1 MAASLTIGIP
11 SKLRRWSA
19 PLVASAILLTAGC
32 GGESQK
38 EVSAKQTK
46 YQAAEEEGNKTA
58 TATPPSKT
66 GGAATNAN
74 ADAAAKTG
82 GADNQ
87 AVAPMPPAFGAS
99 AEGDTRSFM
108 TLKPTTSKE
117 PRELMQFL
125 AKADQAYKELL
136 MAAQSLQVNQSTMA
150 ERLQSIFAMKLSAAK
165 TLAEVAT
172 AQEEKEVAV
181 YAKIEALSHLAG
193 IGDTNAAKELEEY
206 AQEISKIEN
215 PKMAHQAKLV
225 LLSFRVGEYDSGV
238 LKSPDEILKEIE
250 AFLADKSLLTQTDFR
265 MMIQILNAFQ
275 KQGHT
280 DAISVAKEKIGNA
293 FVEHPNTRLAMDA
306 WMLRADG
313 SKVIDALRASVEQI
327 AKNPSDASLA
337 EGFKKVIADL
347 QTAYP
352 EPTTLLML
360 ANYVI
365 NLESIG
371 ALASAQTITESLKS
385 QLDKIQ
391 DERQRQEIDRILQDA
406 EKHFAF
412 LGKPLDLSKLVTLD
426 GKPLD
431 TATLKN
437 KVVLVDF
444 WATWCQPCLASFP
457 ELKTLY
463 EKHKDKGFEIVGVNI
478 DDELAAV
485 QEFMKKDALPWT
497 IVRSVDTNA
506 PDAVGFKAPFATEIG
521 VNAIPMVLIVDRE
534 GKTVAINL
542 RENAFVE
549 KIESLI
555 ATP

>member
-1 MAASLTIGIP
+1 
-11 SKLRRWSA
+11 
-19 PLVASAILLTAGC
+19 
-32 GGESQK
+32 
-38 EVSAKQTK
+38 
-46 YQAAEEEGNKTA
+46 
-58 TATPPSKT
+58 
-66 GGAATNAN
+66 
-74 ADAAAKTG
+74 
-82 GADNQ
+82 
-87 AVAPMPPAFGAS
+87 
-99 AEGDTRSFM
+99 
-108 TLKPTTSKE
+108 
-117 PRELMQFL
+117 
-125 AKADQAYKELL
+125 ELL

-150 ERLQSIFAMKLSAAK
+150 EKLQSIFAMKLSAAK

-172 AQEEKEVAV
+172 AQDEKEVAV

-206 AQEISKIEN
+206 ATEISKIEN

-250 AFLADKSLLTQTDFR
+250 AFLADKTLLTQTDFR

-280 DAISVAKEKIGNA
+280 DAINVAKEKIGNA
-293 FVEHPNTRLAMDA
+293 FVEHQNTRLAMDA

-313 SKVIDALRASVEQI
+313 SKVIDALRESVEQI

-385 QLDKIQ
+385 QLDKIK

-431 TATLKN
+431 TASLKN

-478 DDELAAV
+478 DEELASV

-497 IVRSVDTNA
+497 VVRSVDANA